1 MATITGLTK
10 ERMLQI
16 EGASV
21 TGGMVDEDG
30 LLILTRH
37 DGTIINAG
45 SVVGPEGPPFT
56 NGVDTVSDQLIDGF
70 KAFRKKT
77 TFQPN
82 DGKSAVRI
90 GTAVAGQGDALNITP
105 VGPASV
111 VFASGAEREEV
122 DLISRARAASAT
134 QIELLNST
142 VNIYANTGLVAGNAY
157 VRTKVLSID
166 HTGMLVLTR
175 PAAGPSI
182 WIQKEA
188 ASMGAGSILIGRST
202 PATQA
207 HSLVFSGGVAYNSII
222 GRKAGSDN
230 LLIGYDGGGGF
241 VETVRIAPDG
251 SINSIAQVH
260 QFGIGAFN
268 ISGAYLRIDGTATE
282 VYIRAFG
289 SAISVPLYI
298 QPQSGGILQLRNGA
312 GEGILTVTAV
322 GQVDV
327 NVGAGGA
334 ISAHGLNVLCSPNGG
349 YGGIRVK
356 SNWGAGGGG
365 NPFILEN
372 AVGKLFDFDANGTM
386 EWGPGANIAGVFV
399 ANATAGGGQA
409 TPASVVGFMR
419 INVNG
424 TTYKVPYYAN

>member
-166 HTGMLVLTR
+166 HTGQLVITR
-175 PAAGPSI
+175 PAAGASLWLP
-182 WIQKEA
+182 KEA
-188 ASMGAGSILIGRST
+188 ASMHGGSLILGRTNSSF
-202 PATQA
+202 PQ
-207 HSLVFSGGVAYNSII
+207 SIVFSNGTAYNMIV
-222 GRKAGSDN
+222 GRKAGSDD
-230 LLIGYDGGGGF
+230 LVIGYDGGAGF
-241 VETVRIAPDG
+241 VETNRIAPGG
-251 SINSIAQVH
+251 SASFTGQVH

-268 ISGAYLRIDGTATE
+268 TGGAYVRIDGTATE
-282 VYIRAFG
+282 AYIRAFG
-289 SAISVPLYI
+289 SPISVPLII
-298 QPQSGGILQLRNGA
+298 QPQGGGTTQIRNGA
-312 GEGILTVTAV
+312 GEGIFTVTAA
-322 GQVDV
+322 GQIDI
-327 NVGAGGA
+327 NVGAGG
-334 ISAHGLNVLCSPNGG
+334 GVGFNGLYLNVSPNIGFAMLDL
-349 YGGIRVK
+349 K
-356 SNWGAGGGG
+356 NNWGTGGGG
-365 NPFILEN
+365 DLIRISGGAGRIISIDP
-372 AVGKLFDFDANGTM
+372 NGQFN
-386 EWGPGANIAGVFV
+386 WGPGANIAGIFV
-399 ANATAGGGQA
+399 ATATAGGGQA
-409 TPASVVGFMR
+409 TPATVVGFMR
-419 INVNG
+419 IVVNG
-424 TTYKVPYYAN
+424 VNRKIAYYAD